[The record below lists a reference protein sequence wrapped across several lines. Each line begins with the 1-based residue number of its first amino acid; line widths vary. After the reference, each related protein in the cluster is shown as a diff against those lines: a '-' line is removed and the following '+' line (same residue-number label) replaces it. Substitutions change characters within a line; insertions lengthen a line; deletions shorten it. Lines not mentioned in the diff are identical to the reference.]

1 MIRSSGSQPP
11 RGGNFSDALTALL
24 WIRDGDAGY
33 YAWLSVR
40 ASFDGERNDIF
51 QVMDPK
57 EIETMI
63 ARGIPDAQVE
73 VRDYTGGG
81 DHFEALV
88 VSPSFEGK
96 GLIERHQLVYQALGD
111 AMRVQVHALTLKTLT
126 PAQYQNR
133 R

>member
-1 MIRSSGSQPP
+1 
-11 RGGNFSDALTALL
+11 
-24 WIRDGDAGY
+24 
-33 YAWLSVR
+33 
-40 ASFDGERNDIF
+40 
-51 QVMDPK
+51 MDPK

-133 R
+133 RERLLMAELMEQIDSAVKNKKG

>member
-1 MIRSSGSQPP
+1 MLM
-11 RGGNFSDALTALL
+11 NA
-24 WIRDGDAGY
+24 
-33 YAWLSVR
+33 
-40 ASFDGERNDIF
+40 
-51 QVMDPK
+51 K
-57 EIETMI
+57 EIATMI

-81 DHFEALV
+81 DHFEAIV

-96 GLIERHQLVYQALGD
+96 ALIERHQLVYRALGE
-111 AMRVQVHALTLKTLT
+111 AMRVGVHALTLKTLT

>member
-1 MIRSSGSQPP
+1 
-11 RGGNFSDALTALL
+11 L

-33 YAWLSVR
+33 DSGLSVR
-40 ASFDGERNDIF
+40 AKKF

>member
-1 MIRSSGSQPP
+1 
-11 RGGNFSDALTALL
+11 
-24 WIRDGDAGY
+24 
-33 YAWLSVR
+33 
-40 ASFDGERNDIF
+40 
-51 QVMDPK
+51 MDPK

-88 VSPSFEGK
+88 VSSSFEGK
-96 GLIERHQLVYQALGD
+96 SLIERHQLVYKALGD